1 MAKLYNINS
10 PTQSWPAI
18 ITAAVMTT
26 VMDTT
31 MTLHDEILEQPA
43 RLKQLISDQRKNVEE
58 IARAIRSYDIQYAFL
73 AARGTSDNAGRFA
86 NYLWGALNSLPMALA
101 TPSLFTYY
109 QQPPKLNGA
118 LVVGISQSG
127 QSPDIISVLVEGKR
141 QGRPTLAITNT
152 PDSPLAKTADFILD
166 IQAGAEQAVAAT
178 KTYTAELMAIAMLS
192 VAMSGSQARWQE
204 LAQVPG
210 WVEEVLKEDGGI
222 AQLAQR
228 YRYMQQ
234 CVVLGRGY
242 NYATAF
248 EWALKL
254 KELTYV
260 KAEPYSS
267 ADFLHGPIAMVERG
281 FPVMAIVPSG
291 KVFDS
296 LIRLLDHLKHAQL
309 AELVVISNARI
320 ALELAQSPI
329 ALPLDIPEWLTPI
342 VSIVPAQLF
351 SYHLTHAKGYDTEKP
366 RSLRKV
372 TETR

>member
-296 LIRLLDHLKHAQL
+296 LISLLDHLKHAQL